1 MAYPP
6 SFVDEVRRSTDPLQI
21 IGEVVELKPRGSRW
35 VGLCP
40 FHSEKTPSFTV
51 NEEGLWHC
59 FGCTAGGDI
68 FRFVMDQEAIGF
80 TEAVRSLAERSG
92 IPVPLEGGRSQQS
105 GQSAV
110 DRNRVMAALV
120 AADGFYREQLHGAE
134 GSRAR
139 EFLAER
145 GFEDNVVLH
154 FGLGFAPD
162 EWEAVQ
168 QHLLAAGFN
177 EHELEVAGL
186 VKRRE
191 TGKGTYDRLRDRVVF
206 PIRDPRGRPVAF
218 SGRIIGEGEP
228 KYLNSPETI
237 TFTKSQTLY
246 GLFEARE
253 SINSK
258 GFVLLVEG
266 NFDLIACAQ
275 YGLQNV
281 VAPLGT
287 AFTED
292 HARKLSH
299 FTRKAVVEF
308 DGDQAGQ
315 AAAERTAGILLG
327 NGFQVN
333 VVRLPPE
340 HDPDSF
346 LRTEGA
352 EGFRAALSQSVTGL
366 DFMIHRAGER
376 ADLDTP
382 RGKAEALSSLLAF
395 VVPISNRVERAE
407 WIARLAERLQI
418 EARLVEDA
426 AADVQAKGRRRQ
438 NRVRSKAKSSEQQES
453 ASSWKAQLDKVT
465 LAESE
470 LLRAVLEH
478 PEWREQLEEIC
489 PFDAI
494 RDARVRA
501 LLDAAATCDA
511 DGVPVDTGNLLVRV
525 AQEGASALMSRLR
538 LEEKSP
544 LDWDSARNCA
554 LGIYDDSLRRR
565 LREINKDIRDA
576 LESGNHELFGQ
587 LNKEKITLAK
597 RIGSV

>member
-6 SFVDEVRRSTDPLQI
+6 SFVNEVRRSTDPLQT
-21 IGEVVELKPRGSRW
+21 IGEVVDLKRRGSRW

-68 FRFVMDQEAIGF
+68 FQFVMNQEGMEF
-80 TEAVRSLAERSG
+80 PEAVRSLAERG
-92 IPVPLEGGRSQQS
+92 GVPVPTELGRSRKA
-105 GQSAV
+105 GQPSI
-110 DRNRVMAALV
+110 DKNRVMAVLV
-120 AADGFYREQLHGAE
+120 AADGFYREQLHGVGGA
-134 GSRAR
+134 RAR

-168 QHLLAAGFN
+168 QYLVKAGFN
-177 EHELEVAGL
+177 EHELEAAGL

-191 TGKGTYDRLRDRVVF
+191 TGKGTYDRLRDRIVF

-253 SINSK
+253 SISSK

-275 YGLQNV
+275 YGLLNV

-292 HARKLSH
+292 HARKLAH

-315 AAAERTAGILLG
+315 AAAERTVGILLG
-327 NGFQVN
+327 KGFQVN
-333 VVRLPPE
+333 VVRLASE

-346 LRTEGA
+346 LRAEGA
-352 EGFRAALSQSVTGL
+352 EGFHVALSQSVTGL

-376 ADLDTP
+376 EDLDTP
-382 RGKAEALSSLLAF
+382 RGKAEALSLLLEF

-407 WIARLAERLQI
+407 WITRLAERLQI
-418 EARLVEDA
+418 EPHLVEVA
-426 AADVQAKGRRRQ
+426 AADVQAKGRLRQ
-438 NRVRSKAKSSEQQES
+438 KRVRSTAESSEDQERVT
-453 ASSWKAQLDKVT
+453 SWKAQLEKVT
-465 LAESE
+465 LAERE
-470 LLRAVLEH
+470 LLRAMLEH

-489 PFDAI
+489 PLDTI
-494 RDARVRA
+494 RDVRVRA
-501 LLDAAATCDA
+501 LLEAAAKCDA
-511 DGVPVDTGNLLVRV
+511 DGVAVDTGNLLARV
-525 AQEGASALMSRLR
+525 AQRGVSALMSRVR
-538 LEEKSP
+538 LEEKGP

-565 LREINKDIRDA
+565 LRELNKDIRDA
-576 LESGNHELFGQ
+576 LEAGDHELFGH
-587 LNKEKITLAK
+587 LNKEKITLAQ

>member
-6 SFVDEVRRSTDPLQI
+6 SFVNEVRRSTDPLQT
-21 IGEVVELKPRGSRW
+21 IGEVVDLKRRGSRW

-68 FRFVMDQEAIGF
+68 FQFVMNQEGMEF
-80 TEAVRSLAERSG
+80 PEAVRSLAERG
-92 IPVPLEGGRSQQS
+92 GVPVPTELGRSRKA
-105 GQSAV
+105 GQPSI
-110 DRNRVMAALV
+110 DKNRVMAVLV
-120 AADGFYREQLHGAE
+120 AADGFYREQLHGVGGA
-134 GSRAR
+134 RAR

-168 QHLLAAGFN
+168 QYLVKAGFN
-177 EHELEVAGL
+177 EHELEAAGL

-191 TGKGTYDRLRDRVVF
+191 TGKGTYDRLRDRIVF

-253 SINSK
+253 SISSK

-275 YGLQNV
+275 YGLLNV

-292 HARKLSH
+292 HARKLAH

-315 AAAERTAGILLG
+315 AAAERTVGILLG
-327 NGFQVN
+327 KGFQVN
-333 VVRLPPE
+333 VVRLASE

-346 LRTEGA
+346 LRAEGA
-352 EGFRAALSQSVTGL
+352 EGFHVALSQSVTGL

-382 RGKAEALSSLLAF
+382 RGKAEALSLLLEF

-407 WIARLAERLQI
+407 WITRLAERLQI
-418 EARLVEDA
+418 EPHLVEVA
-426 AADVQAKGRRRQ
+426 AADVQAKGRLRQ
-438 NRVRSKAKSSEQQES
+438 KRVRSTAESSEDQER
-453 ASSWKAQLDKVT
+453 ATSWKAQLEKVT
-465 LAESE
+465 LAERE
-470 LLRAVLEH
+470 LLRAMLEH

-489 PFDAI
+489 PLDTI
-494 RDARVRA
+494 RDVRVRA
-501 LLDAAATCDA
+501 LLEAAAKCDA
-511 DGVPVDTGNLLVRV
+511 DGVAVDTGNLLARV
-525 AQEGASALMSRLR
+525 AQRGVSALMSRVR
-538 LEEKSP
+538 LEEKGP

-565 LREINKDIRDA
+565 LRELNKDIRDA
-576 LESGNHELFGQ
+576 LEAGDHELFGH
-587 LNKEKITLAK
+587 LNKEKITLAQ

>member
-6 SFVDEVRRSTDPLQI
+6 SFVDEVRRSSDPLQI

-68 FRFVMDQEAIGF
+68 FRFVMDQEAMGF

-92 IPVPLEGGRSQQS
+92 IPVPLERGRTRQS
-105 GQSAV
+105 GKSAV
-110 DRNRVMAALV
+110 DKNRVMAVLG
-120 AADGFYREQLHGAE
+120 AADEFYRDQLHGPE
-134 GSRAR
+134 GARAR
-139 EFLAER
+139 EFLGER

-154 FGLGFAPD
+154 FGLGFAPN

-191 TGKGTYDRLRDRVVF
+191 TGSGTYDRLRDRVVF

-246 GLFEARE
+246 GLFEARG
-253 SINSK
+253 SITAK

-266 NFDLIACAQ
+266 NFDLIACVQ

-292 HARKLSH
+292 HARKLAH

-315 AAAERTAGILLG
+315 AAAERTVGILLG

-346 LRTEGA
+346 LQTEGV

-382 RGKAEALSSLLAF
+382 RGKAEVLSSLLAV

-438 NRVRSKAKSSEQQES
+438 NRVQPRPESLEQQEG
-453 ASSWKAQLDKVT
+453 ATSWKTQLEKVT
-465 LAESE
+465 LAERE

-478 PEWREQLEEIC
+478 PEWRAQLEEIC
-489 PFDAI
+489 PLDAI
-494 RDARVRA
+494 RDVRVRA
-501 LLDAAATCDA
+501 LLEAAATCDA
-511 DGVPVDTGNLLVRV
+511 DGVAVDTGNLLVRV
-525 AQEGASALMSRLR
+525 GQEGASALMSRLR
-538 LEEKSP
+538 LEEKGP

-565 LREINKDIRDA
+565 LRELNKDIRDA
-576 LESGNHELFGQ
+576 LEAGNHELFGK
-587 LNKEKITLAK
+587 LNEKKITLAQ